1 MMFILGMSLMLNLI
15 FIIGFIKFYK
25 KIFRNSKQDLLS
37 NMQEQLNL
45 AFSDLSKGKNS
56 KVKENKE
63 EDNKDLSSI
72 FKTSADLS
80 DFWK

>member
-1 MMFILGMSLMLNLI
+1 MMFILGMSLMLNLV
-15 FIIGFIKFYK
+15 FIIVFIKFYK
-25 KIFRNSKQDLLS
+25 KIFGNSKQDLLI

-45 AFSDLSKGKNS
+45 AFSDLSKGKI
-56 KVKENKE
+56 VKENKKE

-72 FKTSADLS
+72 FKTSADLN

>member
-1 MMFILGMSLMLNLI
+1 MMFILGMSLMLNLV

-25 KIFRNSKQDLLS
+25 KIFGNSKQDLLN

-45 AFSDLSKGKNS
+45 AFSDLSKGKI
-56 KVKENKE
+56 VKENNKK

-72 FKTSADLS
+72 FKTSADLN